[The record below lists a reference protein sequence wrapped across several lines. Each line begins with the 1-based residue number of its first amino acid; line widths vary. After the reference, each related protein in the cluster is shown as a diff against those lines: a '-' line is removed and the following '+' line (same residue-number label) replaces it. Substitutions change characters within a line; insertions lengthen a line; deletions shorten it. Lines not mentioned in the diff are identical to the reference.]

1 MIGAGKTTLAT
12 SLAKELDVP
21 VYYEKVLDN
30 EYLADFYGDMAKYSF
45 QLQVYLL
52 NHRFRQH
59 QEIIWCG
66 KGAVQDRSIY
76 EDAIFAKIL
85 CESGMMDERDYRTYM
100 SLFSNMSNFM
110 RKPNLLVHLEVTP
123 EESLARIKERSRGC
137 ETGITLEYLQKLYS
151 GYDEFLKD
159 IAKVIPVIKV
169 KYNKFRTGEEIAK
182 VVVSEWRRLQNISV
196 VDFVDMEKDAPPS
209 TPVAVESPSK
219 HLNVK
224 D

>member
-1 MIGAGKTTLAT
+1 
-12 SLAKELDVP
+12 
-21 VYYEKVLDN
+21 
-30 EYLADFYGDMAKYSF
+30 MAKYSF

-85 CESGMMDERDYRTYM
+85 CDSGQMEERDYRTYM
-100 SLFSNMSNFM
+100 ALFSNMSNFM

-123 EESLARIKERSRGC
+123 EESMERIKERARGC
-137 ETGITLEYLQKLYS
+137 ETGITLDYLKMLYA
-151 GYDEFLKD
+151 GYDNFLKD

-169 KYNKFRTGEEIAK
+169 KYNQFRTGEEIAK
-182 VVVSEWRRLQNISV
+182 VVVKEWRKIQSIAV
-196 VDFVDMEKDAPPS
+196 VDFLDLEENAKS
-209 TPVAVESPSK
+209 E
-219 HLNVK
+219 
-224 D
+224 

>member
-1 MIGAGKTTLAT
+1 MMERCVCQVRERENERCFECVVLILAQ
-12 SLAKELDVP
+12 VI
-21 VYYEKVLDN
+21 DN
-30 EYLADFYGDMAKYSF
+30 EYLADFYANMAKYSF

-85 CESGMMDERDYRTYM
+85 CDSGNMDERDYRTYM

-110 RKPNLLVHLEVTP
+110 RKPNLLVHLDVTP
-123 EESLARIKERSRGC
+123 EESMERIRERARGC
-137 ETGITLEYLQKLYS
+137 ETGITVEYLRLLYN
-151 GYDEFLKD
+151 GYEAFLKD

-169 KYNKFRTGEEIAK
+169 KYDKFRTGEEVAK
-182 VVVSEWRRLQNISV
+182 VVVREWRRLQSIAV
-196 VDFVDMEKDAPPS
+196 VDFVDVDAEKPPAEAAS
-209 TPVAVESPSK
+209 PGKAVPE
-219 HLNVK
+219 
-224 D
+224 